1 MSATKKITKD
11 MIVDAALE
19 IFRAE
24 GFDAVTSRRVAFKLG
39 CSTQPIYFEYK
50 NMDELKNDIVKKVVG
65 QLNEIFSSVSN
76 EGKEEPDEFVYRSF
90 GLSFLKFVQADPFVF
105 RQIYIVDG
113 KIGRQVDNLRMPI
126 ILDILENKYGYK
138 KETALAIH
146 KMASCSLMGMAVFV
160 SSGYKKISEDEMQ
173 KNLEIL
179 FASICSVYGP
189 PPKLMKIEKFRNHFE
204 KLMTSL
210 KKIKIQL
217 NFFLH

>member
-11 MIVDAALE
+11 MIVDAVLE

-173 KNLEIL
+173 KNLGIL

-210 KKIKIQL
+210 KK
-217 NFFLH
+217 

>member
-1 MSATKKITKD
+1 MSATKRITKN

-173 KNLEIL
+173 KNLGIL

-210 KKIKIQL
+210 KK
-217 NFFLH
+217 

>member
-1 MSATKKITKD
+1 MSATKRITKN

-24 GFDAVTSRRVAFKLG
+24 GFEAVTSRRIALRLG

-50 NMDELKNDIVKKVVG
+50 NIDELKGDIIKKVVE
-65 QLNEIFSSVSN
+65 QLGELFSSVS
-76 EGKEEPDEFVYRSF
+76 GDSDEFVYRSF

-173 KNLEIL
+173 KNLGIL

-210 KKIKIQL
+210 KK
-217 NFFLH
+217 

>member
-76 EGKEEPDEFVYRSF
+76 EGKEDPDEFVYRSF

-105 RQIYIVDG
+105 RQIYIMDG

-173 KNLEIL
+173 KNLGIL

-210 KKIKIQL
+210 KK
-217 NFFLH
+217 

>member
-24 GFDAVTSRRVAFKLG
+24 GFESVTSRRIALRLG

-50 NMDELKNDIVKKVVG
+50 NMDELKDDIIKKVVE
-65 QLNEIFSSVSN
+65 QLDELFSSVS
-76 EGKEEPDEFVYRSF
+76 GDSDEFVYRSF

-173 KNLEIL
+173 KNLGIL

-210 KKIKIQL
+210 KK
-217 NFFLH
+217 

>member
-76 EGKEEPDEFVYRSF
+76 EGKEDPDEFVYRSF

-138 KETALAIH
+138 KETALSIH

-173 KNLEIL
+173 KNLGIL

-204 KLMTSL
+204 KLMASL
-210 KKIKIQL
+210 KK
-217 NFFLH
+217 

>member
-76 EGKEEPDEFVYRSF
+76 EGKEDPDEFVYRSF

-173 KNLEIL
+173 KNLGIL

-210 KKIKIQL
+210 KK
-217 NFFLH
+217 

>member
-76 EGKEEPDEFVYRSF
+76 EGKEDPDEFVYRSF

-173 KNLEIL
+173 KNLGIL

-204 KLMTSL
+204 KLMASL
-210 KKIKIQL
+210 KK
-217 NFFLH
+217 

>member
-76 EGKEEPDEFVYRSF
+76 EGKEDPDEFVYRSF

-113 KIGRQVDNLRMPI
+113 KIGRQIDNLRMPI

-173 KNLEIL
+173 KNLGIL

-210 KKIKIQL
+210 KK
-217 NFFLH
+217 

>member
-76 EGKEEPDEFVYRSF
+76 EGKEDPDEFVYRSF

-146 KMASCSLMGMAVFV
+146 KMASFSLMGMAVFV

-173 KNLEIL
+173 KNLGIL

-210 KKIKIQL
+210 KK
-217 NFFLH
+217 

>member
-76 EGKEEPDEFVYRSF
+76 EGKEEPYEFVYRSF

-173 KNLEIL
+173 KNLGIL

-210 KKIKIQL
+210 KK
-217 NFFLH
+217 

>member
-146 KMASCSLMGMAVFV
+146 KMASCSLMDMAVFV

-173 KNLEIL
+173 KNLGIL

-210 KKIKIQL
+210 KK
-217 NFFLH
+217 

>member
-50 NMDELKNDIVKKVVG
+50 NMDELKSDIVKKVVG

-76 EGKEEPDEFVYRSF
+76 EGKEDPDEFVYRSF

-173 KNLEIL
+173 KNLGIL

-204 KLMTSL
+204 KLMASL
-210 KKIKIQL
+210 KK
-217 NFFLH
+217 

>member
-19 IFRAE
+19 TFRAE

-173 KNLEIL
+173 KNLGIL

-210 KKIKIQL
+210 KK
-217 NFFLH
+217 

>member
-138 KETALAIH
+138 KETALAVH

-173 KNLEIL
+173 KNLGIL

-210 KKIKIQL
+210 KK
-217 NFFLH
+217 

>member
-173 KNLEIL
+173 KNLGIL

-210 KKIKIQL
+210 KK
-217 NFFLH
+217 

>member
-113 KIGRQVDNLRMPI
+113 KVDNLRMPI

-173 KNLEIL
+173 KNLGIL

-210 KKIKIQL
+210 KK
-217 NFFLH
+217 

>member
-76 EGKEEPDEFVYRSF
+76 EGKEDPDEFVYRSF

-146 KMASCSLMGMAVFV
+146 KMASCSLMVMAVFV

-173 KNLEIL
+173 KNLGIL

-210 KKIKIQL
+210 KK
-217 NFFLH
+217 

>member
-50 NMDELKNDIVKKVVG
+50 NMVELKNDIVKKVVG

-173 KNLEIL
+173 KNLGIL

-204 KLMTSL
+204 KLMTSI
-210 KKIKIQL
+210 KK
-217 NFFLH
+217 

>member
-76 EGKEEPDEFVYRSF
+76 EGKEDPDEFVYRSF

-113 KIGRQVDNLRMPI
+113 KIGRQVDNLRMSI

-138 KETALAIH
+138 KETALSIH

-173 KNLEIL
+173 KNLGIL

-204 KLMTSL
+204 KLMASL
-210 KKIKIQL
+210 KK
-217 NFFLH
+217 

>member
-113 KIGRQVDNLRMPI
+113 KIGRQVDNHRMPI
-126 ILDILENKYGYK
+126 ILNILENKYGYK

-173 KNLEIL
+173 KNLGIL

-189 PPKLMKIEKFRNHFE
+189 PPKLMKIEKFRNH
-204 KLMTSL
+204 LDQLLASL
-210 KKIKIQL
+210 KK
-217 NFFLH
+217 

>member
-210 KKIKIQL
+210 KK
-217 NFFLH
+217 

>member
-76 EGKEEPDEFVYRSF
+76 EGKEDPDEFVYRSF

-173 KNLEIL
+173 KNLGIL

-204 KLMTSL
+204 KLMTS
-210 KKIKIQL
+210 
-217 NFFLH
+217 

>member
-50 NMDELKNDIVKKVVG
+50 NMDGLKNDIVKKVVG

-173 KNLEIL
+173 KNLGIL

-210 KKIKIQL
+210 KK
-217 NFFLH
+217 

>member
-65 QLNEIFSSVSN
+65 QLNEIFSSLSN

-113 KIGRQVDNLRMPI
+113 KIGRQVDNFRMPI

-146 KMASCSLMGMAVFV
+146 KMESCSLMGMAVFV

-173 KNLEIL
+173 KNLGIL

-210 KKIKIQL
+210 KK
-217 NFFLH
+217 

>member
-76 EGKEEPDEFVYRSF
+76 EGKEDPDEFVYRSF

-113 KIGRQVDNLRMPI
+113 KIGMQVDNLRMPI

-173 KNLEIL
+173 KNLGIL

-210 KKIKIQL
+210 KK
-217 NFFLH
+217 

>member
-76 EGKEEPDEFVYRSF
+76 EGK
-90 GLSFLKFVQADPFVF
+90 
-105 RQIYIVDG
+105 
-113 KIGRQVDNLRMPI
+113 
-126 ILDILENKYGYK
+126 
-138 KETALAIH
+138 
-146 KMASCSLMGMAVFV
+146 
-160 SSGYKKISEDEMQ
+160 
-173 KNLEIL
+173 
-179 FASICSVYGP
+179 
-189 PPKLMKIEKFRNHFE
+189 
-204 KLMTSL
+204 
-210 KKIKIQL
+210 
-217 NFFLH
+217 

>member
-39 CSTQPIYFEYK
+39 CSTQPICFEYK

-76 EGKEEPDEFVYRSF
+76 EGKEDPDEFVYRSF

-173 KNLEIL
+173 KNLGIL

-210 KKIKIQL
+210 KK
-217 NFFLH
+217 

>member
-39 CSTQPIYFEYK
+39 SSTQPIYFEYK

-76 EGKEEPDEFVYRSF
+76 EGKEDPDEFVYRSF

-173 KNLEIL
+173 KNLGIL

-210 KKIKIQL
+210 KK
-217 NFFLH
+217 